1 MLNSKK
7 EEDSFKK
14 FLINDDI
21 DFSWKRS
28 SLIFTEDSKDIQK
41 IVKFLPGIYFDN
53 IKIIQNVRKKSKS
66 LFLKKYASP
75 RRLWLGLLY
84 ENELKSIFN
93 KYRYL
98 LRKKNEKIGLGIF
111 SLQNISEETFL
122 GQYSGIVK
130 KRKRFLIKNSDYL
143 LRYSIENV
151 DDKEYVIDAK
161 EYGNFS
167 RFINHSQNPNVEIR
181 TIVLDN
187 IIYKTLFSIKKI
199 KEKEEL
205 LLDYGSQYWR
215 QIKFQPETL

>member
-1 MLNSKK
+1 MFNPKK
-7 EEDSFKK
+7 DTEDLKK

-21 DFSWKRS
+21 NFSWKQS

-41 IVKFLPGIYFDN
+41 KVKFLPGIYFDN
-53 IKIIQNVRKKSKS
+53 LKILQNVRKKSKS
-66 LFLKKYASP
+66 LLSKKYSSP
-75 RRLWLGLLY
+75 RRLWLGLFY

-93 KYRYL
+93 KYRYV
-98 LRKKNEKIGLGIF
+98 LRKKNEKIGFGIF
-111 SLQNISEETFL
+111 SLQNILEETFL

-130 KRKRFLIKNSDYL
+130 KRKRFLIKNNDYL
-143 LRYSIENV
+143 LRYSVENIE
-151 DDKEYVIDAK
+151 DKEYVIDAK

-199 KEKEEL
+199 KEKDEL
-205 LLDYGSQYWR
+205 LIDYGSLYWK
-215 QIKFQPETL
+215 QIKLQPETL